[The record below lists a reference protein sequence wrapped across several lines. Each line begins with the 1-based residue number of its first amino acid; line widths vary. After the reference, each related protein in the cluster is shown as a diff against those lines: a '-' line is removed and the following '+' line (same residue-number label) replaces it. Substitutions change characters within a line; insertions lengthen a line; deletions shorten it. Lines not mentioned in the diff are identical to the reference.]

1 MRSLCFV
8 LLITGIS
15 LDANAV
21 GRLADVS
28 IVDRASG
35 EELTTHFYKGEYW
48 VVGTPGARYAISIHN
63 TLGERLLAVTTVDGV
78 NVLSGETASWSQTG
92 YVFWPRQHYEVTG
105 WRKSDAEVAAFEF
118 TALPNSYAVRTGRP
132 ENVGVVGLALFRE
145 RVAPE
150 SESYAQAFKLQQVP
164 SSAPALSAPAP
175 GSGEFLGGALSAGVL
190 QSLGT
195 GHGEREYSHIR
206 HVEFERLSSTP
217 EEVIRI
223 RYDRLENL
231 IAMGVVQHLQRPLA
245 RPDPFPD
252 SPLARYVPDPP
263 DSR

>member
-1 MRSLCFV
+1 MKSFCFA
-8 LLITGIS
+8 LLIAGTS
-15 LDANAV
+15 LNASAV

-28 IVDRASG
+28 IVDRTSG
-35 EELTTHFYKGEYW
+35 EELSGHFYKGEYW
-48 VVGTPGARYAISIHN
+48 VVGTPGARYSILIRN
-63 TLGERLLAVTTVDGV
+63 SLGERLLAVTTVDGV
-78 NVLSGETASWSQTG
+78 NVLSGETANWNQTG

-118 TALPNSYAVRTGRP
+118 TALPNSYAARTGRP
-132 ENVGVVGLALFRE
+132 ENVGVIGVALFRE
-145 RVAPE
+145 RAAPE
-150 SESYAQAFKLQQVP
+150 SASYARALKSQQVP
-164 SSAPALSAPAP
+164 SPALALAAPAP
-175 GSGEFLGGALSAGVL
+175 GSGGLLAGALSADVP

-195 GHGEREYSHIR
+195 GHGEREYSYIH

-223 RYDRLENL
+223 RYDSLENL
-231 IAMGVVQHLQRPLA
+231 VAMGVVQHWQRPIA
-245 RPDPFPD
+245 RPDPFPE